1 MAESKDSY
9 LTKKQFEFIYDRVQT
24 ARNSLKAQQEV
35 IDKMET
41 KMIAV
46 IEKRAEKEEKKA
58 QEMRLVGDDKN
69 I

>member
-46 IEKRAEKEEKKA
+46 IEKRADKEEKK
-58 QEMRLVGDDKN
+58 E
-69 I
+69 